1 MSYGL
6 INLIG
11 LTLDVAGVILIFF
24 YGISPMID
32 TDGNTYRISGE
43 IDENEIKKAK
53 KYKCASRLGL
63 LLVIIG
69 FIFQL
74 VSVLLPKNFLCI

>member
-6 INLIG
+6 INSLG
-11 LTLDVAGVILIFF
+11 LTLNLIGVILIFF

-32 TDGNTYRISGE
+32 TDGNTYRITGE
-43 IDENEIKKAK
+43 KDENEIRKAR

-63 LLVIIG
+63 ILVIIG

-74 VSVLLPKNFLCI
+74 LGTISPLI